1 MRNEGNSELHRLQ
14 SGSRDCRIMCSALI
28 DVLIFD
34 CGNHRV
40 KDLEDLIPIL
50 TLAKHTEKS
59 RTIEHLRKKVESLEF
74 APL

>member
-1 MRNEGNSELHRLQ
+1 M
-14 SGSRDCRIMCSALI
+14 CRALI